1 MISDLLSWLL
11 LLAGVF
17 FLIVGCA
24 GTLRMPDFYTRL
36 HAASVADTLGAT
48 LVILGLVLQAG
59 PTLITAKL
67 ALIWVFMW
75 LTGPTATHALAKA
88 AFTDPH
94 NPKPLLH
101 EEEPPS
107 KS

>member
-1 MISDLLSWLL
+1 MILDLLSWISLL
-11 LLAGVF
+11 CGAF

-36 HAASVADTLGAT
+36 HAAGVADTLGAT
-48 LVILGLVLQAG
+48 LLLLGLALQAG
-59 PTLITAKL
+59 PNLVAVKL
-67 ALIWVFMW
+67 VMIWLFMW
-75 LTGPTATHALAKA
+75 LTGPTASHALAKA
-88 AFTDPH
+88 AFADPH

-101 EEEPPS
+101 EEAPPS